1 MHTLSELGPSKLQLD
16 EMDRIRQA
24 ADSLIFAEDLRDD
37 PMVQVDLEDVETLC
51 RDLVESGRWE
61 QVTAMRLVS
70 DVSQCGPADVPELEA
85 A

>member
-37 PMVQVDLEDVETLC
+37 PMVQADLEDVETLC
-51 RDLVESGRWE
+51 QDLVESGRWE
-61 QVTAMRLVS
+61 QVTAMRLVK
-70 DVSQCGPADVPELEA
+70 DVSQCGPAEVPELKA